1 MNTAVSTSP
10 DCGDESRPQVSAI
23 RTSVRNAINPPR
35 CREQNQ
41 HRPQNGVLPCKV
53 GREGC
58 LSVCF
63 TWGCRVPQRLDRL
76 RRGLLSSFIKQS
88 EKDTCLHAS
97 PRDAEYLSNLLT
109 TAGYAVSHIYN
120 SLDQSACTF
129 QLDHFRRGLLSILV
143 VTNVAAGIDISNNYD
158 ALQGEWA
165 FSNLMTE
172 PGVVACL
179 TPSYWICNS

>member
-1 MNTAVSTSP
+1 MSTFHHHIRLDLNTAVSTSP
-10 DCGDESRPQVSAI
+10 GCGDESRPQVSAI

-76 RRGLLSSFIKQS
+76 RRGLLSSF
-88 EKDTCLHAS
+88 
-97 PRDAEYLSNLLT
+97 LSN
-109 TAGYAVSHIYN
+109 
-120 SLDQSACTF
+120 SLRKIPVCMLHLEMPSTSAISLPPQDMPSPT
-129 QLDHFRRGLLSILV
+129 STIPS
-143 VTNVAAGIDISNNYD
+143 TNLRVRSNWIISEGDY
-158 ALQGEWA
+158 
-165 FSNLMTE
+165 
-172 PGVVACL
+172 
-179 TPSYWICNS
+179 